1 MPKKP
6 KDGTE
11 DFLSYYTQ
19 YCERDSR
26 TYADNS
32 VEYFYAVLDDGDAL
46 SPDETAGQEEVILS
60 EEQRQQLEK
69 IKEKLARMIVE
80 YQYPRS

>member
-1 MPKKP
+1 M
-6 KDGTE
+6 
-11 DFLSYYTQ
+11 
-19 YCERDSR
+19 
-26 TYADNS
+26 
-32 VEYFYAVLDDGDAL
+32 EYFYAVLDDGDAL
-46 SPDETAGQEEVILS
+46 SQDETAGQEEVILS